1 MVIYHKAVTEG
12 YIKDVCFDKTSITKI
27 LDLNNLI
34 QQYRVTY
41 DSLDQILLFIEKGKK
56 QCQHAL

>member
-27 LDLNNLI
+27 FSSTTTPWNHI
-34 QQYRVTY
+34 KGYKCSRK
-41 DSLDQILLFIEKGKK
+41 IETT
-56 QCQHAL
+56 AIRP